1 MLKMILGT
9 MKAGKSA
16 KIIEEAS
23 NILFQDEVII
33 IRPSC
38 DIREFFTR
46 KHKNSDLQNFT
57 FGNENTSL
65 DSYSF
70 IFVDE
75 IQFFKKDFLEKII
88 NLSRKKEI
96 FITVAGLIN
105 DIEGNSWG
113 NVETLKPYADE
124 ILHLKADCDCCG
136 RKESAAFHVGDG
148 GINNNYFVFCEECY
162 KL

>member
-1 MLKMILGT
+1 M
-9 MKAGKSA
+9 
-16 KIIEEAS
+16 
-23 NILFQDEVII
+23 
-33 IRPSC
+33 
-38 DIREFFTR
+38 
-46 KHKNSDLQNFT
+46 
-57 FGNENTSL
+57 
-65 DSYSF
+65 
-70 IFVDE
+70 
-75 IQFFKKDFLEKII
+75 EKII

-124 ILHLKADCDCCG
+124 ILYLKADCDCCG

-162 KL
+162 KM